1 LSLFQ
6 ADRLAS
12 SRFLAALAY
21 RDYRVM
27 WLATMSAGGAA
38 WALIVARGTLVFT
51 MSGSSSWVGLVTFAA
66 MIPMFF
72 VPPMAGLFAD
82 RWDRKKMLAWIF
94 GFQVSTNALLAA
106 LVLSGEVEL
115 WHIALF
121 SLLNGMIRAGQMP
134 AAQALGPNLVPRDKL
149 ENAVA
154 LNAATQHTSRL
165 LGPMLIAPL
174 LATVGPGWAFV
185 LCTVLYSIA
194 LVMVTRI
201 RTASTGVVDA
211 RRGAVS
217 NLMAGLNF
225 IYGHTLLRQLVI
237 LVVLHC
243 ALTMA
248 VESMIPML
256 SEERLGGAEASFA
269 YFMLAV
275 GTGAMVTVVG
285 IAGVQSEKN
294 RGRLLLWTGIV
305 SGLGNLGLAAS
316 QNMTSFLIAAA
327 VMGGSQGGFMTLTAV
342 IIQSIVPDSIRG
354 RVSSIYLMHIGGMMA
369 LFNLANGRLA
379 DAFGVATVLAVTAS
393 AFLGCLAVSLG
404 LAPLRALFFTGSRTA
419 LGPQAA

>member
-1 LSLFQ
+1 MSLIE
-6 ADRLAS
+6 AGRHTS
-12 SRFLAALAY
+12 SRFFAALAY
-21 RDYRVM
+21 RDYRTM

-51 MSGSSSWVGLVTFAA
+51 MSSSSSWVGLVTFAA

-82 RWDRKKMLAWIF
+82 RWDRKKMLAWVF
-94 GFQVSTNALLAA
+94 GFQIITNALLAA
-106 LVLSGEVEL
+106 LVFSGEVEL
-115 WHIALF
+115 WHIAVL
-121 SLLNGMIRAGQMP
+121 SLVNGIIRAAQMP

-174 LATVGPGWAFV
+174 LATVGAGWAFV

-194 LVMVTRI
+194 LVMITRI
-201 RTASTGVVDA
+201 RTVSTGVVDTQ
-211 RRGAVS
+211 RGAVA

-237 LVVLHC
+237 LMVLHC
-243 ALTMA
+243 MLVMA
-248 VESMIPML
+248 VESMIPVL
-256 SEERLGGAEASFA
+256 SQERLGGAEASFA
-269 YFMLAV
+269 YFMMAV
-275 GTGAMVTVVG
+275 GGGAMVAVVS

-294 RGRLLLWTGIV
+294 RGRLLLWMGLV
-305 SGLGNLGLAAS
+305 SSLGNLGLAAS
-316 QNMTSFLIAAA
+316 QNMAIALIAAA
-327 VMGGSQGGFMTLTAV
+327 VMGGAQGGFMTLTAV

-354 RVSSIYLMHIGGMMA
+354 RVSSIYMLHIGGMMA
-369 LFNLANGRLA
+369 IFNLVNGSLA
-379 DAFGVATVLAVTAS
+379 DVYGAATVLTVTS
-393 AFLGCLAVSLG
+393 TAFLGVLTMSLG
-404 LAPLRALFFTGSRTA
+404 LAPLRALYLTGSRTE

>member
-1 LSLFQ
+1 MSLIE
-6 ADRLAS
+6 AGRHTS
-12 SRFLAALAY
+12 SRFFAALAY
-21 RDYRVM
+21 RDYRTM

-38 WALIVARGTLVFT
+38 WALIVARGALVFT
-51 MSGSSSWVGLVTFAA
+51 MSSSSSWVGWVTFAA

-94 GFQVSTNALLAA
+94 GFQIITNALLAA

-115 WHIALF
+115 WHIAVL
-121 SLLNGMIRAGQMP
+121 SLVNGIIRAGQMP

-174 LATVGPGWAFV
+174 LATEGAGWAFV

-194 LVMVTRI
+194 LVMITRI
-201 RTASTGVVDA
+201 RTVSTGVVDTQ
-211 RRGAVS
+211 RGTVT
-217 NLMAGLNF
+217 NLMAGVNF

-237 LVVLHC
+237 LMVLHC
-243 ALTMA
+243 ALVMA
-248 VESMIPML
+248 VESMIPAL
-256 SEERLGGAEASFA
+256 SQERLGGAEASFA
-269 YFMLAV
+269 YFMMAV
-275 GTGAMVTVVG
+275 GGGAMVAVVG

-294 RGRLLLWTGIV
+294 RGRLLLWMGLV

-316 QNMTSFLIAAA
+316 QNMTIALIAAA
-327 VMGGSQGGFMTLTAV
+327 VMGGAQGGFMTLTAV

-354 RVSSIYLMHIGGMMA
+354 RVSSIYMLHIGGMMA
-369 LFNLANGRLA
+369 IFNLVNGNLA
-379 DAFGVATVLAVTAS
+379 DVYGAATVLAVTS
-393 AFLGCLAVSLG
+393 TAFLGVLAMSLG
-404 LAPLRALFFTGSRTA
+404 LAPLRTLYFTGSRTA
-419 LGPQAA
+419 LEPQAA

>member
-1 LSLFQ
+1 MSLIE
-6 ADRLAS
+6 ASRNTS

-38 WALIVARGTLVFT
+38 WALIVARGTLVFA

-66 MIPMFF
+66 MIPMLF
-72 VPPMAGLFAD
+72 VPPLAGLFAD

-94 GFQVSTNALLAA
+94 GFQVITNGLLAA
-106 LVLSGEVEL
+106 LVLSGGVEL
-115 WHIALF
+115 WHIAVL
-121 SLLNGMIRAGQMP
+121 SLVNGIIRAGQMP
-134 AAQALGPNLVPRDKL
+134 AAQALVPNLVPRDKL

-174 LATVGPGWAFV
+174 LATVGAGWAFV

-201 RTASTGVVDA
+201 RTVSTGVVDTQ
-211 RRGAVS
+211 RGAVA
-217 NLMAGLNF
+217 NLMEGLNF

-248 VESMIPML
+248 VESMIPVL
-256 SEERLGGAEASFA
+256 SQERLGNVEAGFA
-269 YFMLAV
+269 YFMMAV
-275 GTGAMVTVVG
+275 GGGAMITVLG

-294 RGRLLLWTGIV
+294 RGRLLLWMGVV
-305 SGLGNLGLAAS
+305 SALGNLALAAS
-316 QNMTSFLIAAA
+316 QNMTTALIAAA
-327 VMGGSQGGFMTLTAV
+327 VMGGAQGGFMTLTAV
-342 IIQSIVPDSIRG
+342 IIQSIVPDRIRG
-354 RVSSIYLMHIGGMMA
+354 RVSSIYLLHIGGMMA
-369 LFNLANGRLA
+369 MFNLVNANLA
-379 DAFGVATVLAVTAS
+379 DVYGAATVLAVTS
-393 AFLGCLAVSLG
+393 TAFIGFLAMSLG
-404 LAPLRALFFTGSRTA
+404 LAPLRALYFTGSRAA
-419 LGPQAA
+419 LGPQTA

>member
-1 LSLFQ
+1 LSLIE
-6 ADRLAS
+6 AGRHTS
-12 SRFLAALAY
+12 SRFFAALAY
-21 RDYRVM
+21 RDYRTM
-27 WLATMSAGGAA
+27 WVATMSAGGAA

-51 MSGSSSWVGLVTFAA
+51 MSSSSSWVGLVTFAA

-94 GFQVSTNALLAA
+94 GFQVITNALLAA

-115 WHIALF
+115 WHIAVL
-121 SLLNGMIRAGQMP
+121 SLVNGIIRAGQMP

-154 LNAATQHTSRL
+154 LNAATQNTSRL

-174 LATVGPGWAFV
+174 LATVGAGWAFV

-194 LVMVTRI
+194 LVMITRI
-201 RTASTGVVDA
+201 RTVSTGVVDTQ
-211 RRGAVS
+211 RGAVE

-225 IYGHTLLRQLVI
+225 MYGHTLLRQLVI
-237 LVVLHC
+237 LMVLHC
-243 ALTMA
+243 ALVMA
-248 VESMIPML
+248 VESMIPVL
-256 SEERLGGAEASFA
+256 SQERLGGAEASFA
-269 YFMLAV
+269 YFMMAE
-275 GTGAMVTVVG
+275 GGGAMITVVG

-294 RGRLLLWTGIV
+294 RGRLLLWMGLV

-316 QNMTSFLIAAA
+316 RNMTIALIAAA
-327 VMGGSQGGFMTLTAV
+327 VMGGAQGGFMTLTAV

-354 RVSSIYLMHIGGMMA
+354 RVSSIYLLHIGGMMA
-369 LFNLANGRLA
+369 IFNLVNGNLA
-379 DAFGVATVLAVTAS
+379 DVYGAPTVLAVTS
-393 AFLGCLAVSLG
+393 TAFIGVLAMSLG
-404 LAPLRALFFTGSRTA
+404 LTPLRALYFTGSRTA